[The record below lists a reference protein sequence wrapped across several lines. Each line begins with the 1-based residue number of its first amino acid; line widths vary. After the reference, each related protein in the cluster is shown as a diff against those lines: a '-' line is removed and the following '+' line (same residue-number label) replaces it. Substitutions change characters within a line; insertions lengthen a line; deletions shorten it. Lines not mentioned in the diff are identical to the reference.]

1 MHIVYY
7 AWVLQNIS
15 QLIEIF
21 FPKEVIVFIVDFMRS
36 IIIKHSNDWIDMNR
50 ITTIP
55 MQNDNSYLYY
65 DTDEFL
71 LTSNKFKCASN
82 GYRNNFYCSIQCM
95 MKIDNLM
102 QSIKIKKQLFRE
114 KWNLYTYHSFVDFTN
129 ANEIKMMLHKEPK
142 LIKIIDNCEENI
154 PITSFDNITNIINC
168 LSFAEFIYSLKIVI
182 MPQTLTYGIRPE
194 IKIIKYEPY
203 NPWLCSSII
212 EPDTNIKYL

>member
-114 KWNLYTYHSFVDFTN
+114 KWNLYTYH
-129 ANEIKMMLHKEPK
+129 
-142 LIKIIDNCEENI
+142 
-154 PITSFDNITNIINC
+154 
-168 LSFAEFIYSLKIVI
+168 FA
-182 MPQTLTYGIRPE
+182 
-194 IKIIKYEPY
+194 
-203 NPWLCSSII
+203 
-212 EPDTNIKYL
+212 